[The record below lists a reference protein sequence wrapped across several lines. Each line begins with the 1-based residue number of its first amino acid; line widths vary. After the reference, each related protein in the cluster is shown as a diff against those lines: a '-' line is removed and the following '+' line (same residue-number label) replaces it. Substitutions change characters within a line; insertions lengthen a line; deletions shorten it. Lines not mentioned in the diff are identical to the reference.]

1 MSNSCELCKYDQ
13 STALWQGN
21 KFFVIAVNDE
31 RFPGYTRL
39 IWKEHIA
46 EVTDLS
52 EQDRTLMWQALSLIE
67 QTMRETMHPT
77 KINLAQLG
85 NMVPHLHWHIIPRY
99 KNDTHFPESI
109 WGMQQRKLPSETA
122 NRKILAEYFY
132 EKLSEVLAQKFC

>member
-1 MSNSCELCKYDQ
+1 MINRCELCNYDL
-13 STALWQGN
+13 STALWQGD

-31 RFPGYTRL
+31 RFPGYARL

-122 NRKILAEYFY
+122 NRKALAEHFY
-132 EKLSEVLAQKFC
+132 EKLPEVLAQKFC